1 MDVLNITKNLNYKN
15 IEENV
20 ESRIYLDEWNDIEKA
35 YDKKNLTLE
44 NNIER
49 VFNNTLKLFNLPDFL
64 IIRNWLIYAKVLG
77 DNSYEKIINFNLD
90 INKLSGLEIQKI
102 NTRKKYLTN

>member
-1 MDVLNITKNLNYKN
+1 MKQIEIKHGCTEYYEEFELYKN

-44 NNIER
+44 NNIEK
-49 VFNNTLKLFNLPDFL
+49 VFNNTLKLFNLPDIL

-90 INKLSGLEIQKI
+90 INKLS
-102 NTRKKYLTN
+102 N

>member
-1 MDVLNITKNLNYKN
+1 MI
-15 IEENV
+15 
-20 ESRIYLDEWNDIEKA
+20 
-35 YDKKNLTLE
+35 KNLTLE